1 MFARALYELR
11 DGSRDASGRA
21 LAFRGL
27 RALKFAA
34 SLRRTFPFFRLFG
47 DRRRRCNTGTG
58 SAALKSPDYY
68 IRAAL
73 NAALRRTVLCRAVLC
88 RMRGPIRACTYVNPM
103 ALTSFPAARP
113 ASLVLAQRTRE
124 QRTYTSWQGVAIQN
138 GLAYKHKDARPISS
152 MNNERETSFDFFRF
166 IWKISCRDATNYIF
180 FGKRREI
187 ERQYCIRG

>member
-1 MFARALYELR
+1 MFARALYGLR
-11 DGSRDASGRA
+11 DGSRDSSGRA

-88 RMRGPIRACTYVNPM
+88 RMRGRIRACMYVNPM
-103 ALTSFPAARP
+103 ALTSFPPRAPLPWFLLNVRANKEPIP
-113 ASLVLAQRTRE
+113 AGRE
-124 QRTYTSWQGVAIQN
+124 WPYRMDSHINTKMRVRY
-138 GLAYKHKDARPISS
+138 L
-152 MNNERETSFDFFRF
+152 
-166 IWKISCRDATNYIF
+166 
-180 FGKRREI
+180 RR
-187 ERQYCIRG
+187 